1 MLEMMKEWKNN
12 PGSDEESTADQKNKL
27 SNQEKLE
34 GYQLGRTSKN
44 AQAVTSNSEEEDR
57 KQVGRT
63 NKTSGK
69 HSCFISPTLSFL
81 LLVCNEGPT

>member
-12 PGSDEESTADQKNKL
+12 PGSDEESTADQKNML

-34 GYQLGRTSKN
+34 GCLLPRTSKDV
-44 AQAVTSNSEEEDR
+44 QAVTSASEEEEV

-63 NKTSGK
+63 NKTSRK
-69 HSCFISPTLSFL
+69 NNCFISPTLSFL